1 MKVGD
6 LRAFEDYVIG
16 YDSALYVV
24 THIDDTHCAV
34 QIRIIKTG
42 KIEWW
47 DRIMLFH
54 DSNPVPVKKCP

>member
-1 MKVGD
+1 MQVGD
-6 LRAFEDYVIG
+6 LRAFEDFVIG
-16 YDSALYVV
+16 YGSALYVV

-47 DRIMLFH
+47 DRITLFH
-54 DSNPVPVKKCP
+54 DSNPVTVKKCP